1 MGYDLNGKKLI
12 LSVNVVKFDG
22 LNQDRIGTEVDEE
35 KIIKTFQVSRSLIFL
50 ILLMSFNTDRGN
62 VFLRP
67 GISTNPSVIRNV
79 SLAQI

>member
-35 KIIKTFQVSRSLIFL
+35 KIIKTFQVSRSL
-50 ILLMSFNTDRGN
+50 G
-62 VFLRP
+62 
-67 GISTNPSVIRNV
+67 
-79 SLAQI
+79 